1 VEKGTEKQVGASG
14 TGIDILI
21 DLHGRINFG
30 IGQLPAYHKRAGRM
44 KFKASMIILTL
55 LFFCVSAWAMGPE
68 VITIGDFSAGRLK
81 GWQVKKFKDESLYHL
96 TEVSGMQVLRA
107 HSHASASGLFK
118 KVRIDL
124 EKYPFLNWR
133 WRIENRLTGLDEQKK
148 TGDDYGARIYVVVSG
163 GLKFWNT
170 RTLNYVWADTSPAGH
185 VWPNAFAG
193 KNAMMLALRSRR
205 DAVATWYTE
214 KRNIYQDFKQVF
226 GKSVRYIDAI
236 ALMTDTDNSGGLVT
250 AYYGDIYFS
259 AQ

>member
-1 VEKGTEKQVGASG
+1 MKCKALMIPLSVLFLSISAGAVE
-14 TGIDILI
+14 
-21 DLHGRINFG
+21 
-30 IGQLPAYHKRAGRM
+30 
-44 KFKASMIILTL
+44 
-55 LFFCVSAWAMGPE
+55 PE
-68 VITIGDFSAGRLK
+68 VIAIGEFSAGRMQE
-81 GWQVKKFKDESLYHL
+81 WQVKKFKDETLYQL
-96 TEVSGMQVLRA
+96 AEVGGVQVLRA

-133 WRIENRLTGLDEQKK
+133 WRIENRLTGLDEQGK

-163 GLKFWNT
+163 GVKFWNT

-193 KNAMMLALRSRR
+193 ENAMMLALRSHK

-226 GKSVRYIDAI
+226 GPSVRYIDAM
-236 ALMTDTDNSGGLVT
+236 ALMTDTDNSGGSVT